1 MVTRIKKVPGVLIP
15 DPIIKIPPFLPLAPD
30 YTRNFFEKTR
40 PGQAVVRADD
50 LLALRF
56 EANNLAI
63 VPGSPPRIKKQ
74 DKGAATLI
82 VHFPPQSIAEQA
94 FFETTPGAPQAEK
107 PSAARARISG
117 ESRLAFKVPDGFDVP
132 YTLEGLLQAIST
144 LEPAVVSTA
153 LPPQAQRASFNIRD
167 LFDTRVDTLTAQQR
181 TAVIGFAFRSL
192 RIAAVQND
200 VATLRMRQISVDTNV
215 VQAGRPGLSGIE
227 IMPDMVEIS
236 DALRKALERLNKQ
249 PAAPTAKQTAIE
261 FPWRLIL
268 SPHANERWQHA
279 DTPVTSPATQRTELW
294 HSRLYA
300 MDAAGKPVLP
310 PTPDPQRTVRAI
322 WATSGEGSST
332 TKPLTKTF
340 PGSDELPASS
350 TSPFRMAMTDRDR
363 YQIVHETSN
372 FSLSSFQ
379 PTPVATNLLMLSS
392 QGAWLDSR
400 GYWDAPGLDL
410 EEWVHNA
417 SMGRDHYVRIVNKGV
432 LFPFGHAVVEITVT
446 ERKFHNGALKDGKL
460 VIEQEPGNVAA
471 LRQRKFLVVRQPL
484 RTFADPTLTT
494 KDKSVKLHLQMP
506 LTSVRL
512 LTHTTPNL
520 DPEAYISGAGES
532 YWPAVNSKPFEFEC
546 VATDLDGRQLRF
558 SLPMIFMKNS
568 AASPH
573 STRGSVS
580 TPNFDLAEIYATKVA
595 ESWRQAS
602 NYSRRRANTRQQ
614 RVTLARS
621 AKAGDTTLQMNEIEF
636 DALVEKDNQQLRT
649 YSNDLTQPI
658 FYPKIASA
666 IVRIPALAQLTG
678 SAKTNSVLWNAYYLK
693 NDFSAENK
701 GQVFL
706 DVQDEAGMAALDFSV
721 QGDRSGG
728 FVQPNLKPSAISRL
742 TGPVSGNVQNFID
755 GKMDGMDAFP
765 SSLSELPLPYL
776 FGCIPLGAIIES
788 VTNLADTPDRVPKFV
803 SEAATQAESFINDLG
818 RLYGLASG
826 LGDQAGNIAGS
837 AIKAIG
843 HTVEDIIAQG
853 KNYAAALVADAQSAV
868 QQVQTALNDVE
879 VAVKALEGA
888 NMGAPPA
895 LNNINDAANAA
906 RSAISQ
912 LRTAANTKVNGVSL
926 PAGLRQNL
934 LQLCNVADIVLD
946 DVLGLA
952 LLFTQ
957 GKVLYAA
964 LDDIVGNPQVF
975 GDLLEHPDELAG
987 KLQALQ
993 TALTPMRATIAA
1005 SHLLD
1010 GAPRKVL
1017 LDAIDATLQMLEGAD
1032 ALLNLLQMLTGD
1044 ELTIRFDWNPQIK
1057 SWSLVPGAA
1066 PLFRVNDIHGF
1077 LVAVEAKVKKNGQS
1091 APKLS
1096 VVCSLK
1102 NFDLV
1107 LIAPAS
1113 FIELNFEKIEF
1124 RIDTGAKMD
1133 VDVLLNDIKFVGPL
1147 SFVETLR
1154 DLIPLDGFSDPPHLD
1169 ITPQGIDAG
1178 FDIALPSIG
1187 VGIFNLSNLS
1197 LGAGFTV
1204 PFIGQPLSV
1213 RFNFCTREQPFNL
1226 SVCMFGGGGF
1236 FGITLDPSGIQLL
1249 EAAFEFGA
1257 SISINLG
1264 VASGGVH
1271 VMAGVYFRMEQ
1282 DACSL
1287 SGYFRLGGS
1296 VDVLGLITASIEL
1309 YLELHYEFETGKAV
1323 GRAELT
1329 IEIEVF
1335 IFSGSVTVSC
1345 ERKFAGSNGDPTF
1358 RDLMGLNPTLALQ
1371 DELAQIDSYSDYPWR
1386 EYAEAFA

>member
-63 VPGSPPRIKKQ
+63 VPGSPPRLKKQ
-74 DKGAATLI
+74 GRGAATLI

-94 FFETTPGAPQAEK
+94 FFETTPGAPQAEE
-107 PSAARARISG
+107 PTAARARISG

-132 YTLEGLLQAIST
+132 YTLEGLLQAIGT
-144 LEPAVVSTA
+144 LEPAVTSTA

-167 LFDTRVDTLTAQQR
+167 LFDVRVDAVTAQQR
-181 TAVIGFAFRSL
+181 AAVIGFAFRSL
-192 RIAAVQND
+192 RIAAIQND
-200 VATLRMRQISVDTNV
+200 VATLRMRQLSLDANV
-215 VQAGRPGLSGIE
+215 AQATRPGVTGVE
-227 IMPDMVEIS
+227 MMPGMVEIS

-300 MDAAGKPVLP
+300 KDAAGRPVLP

-322 WATSGEGSST
+322 WATSGEGSS
-332 TKPLTKTF
+332 KPLTKTF

-372 FSLSSFQ
+372 FSLSNFQ
-379 PTPVATNLLMLSS
+379 PTPIVANMLMLSS

-446 ERKFHNGALKDGKL
+446 ERKFHNGALKNGKP

-484 RTFADPTLTT
+484 RTFADPNLTT

-558 SLPMIFMKNS
+558 SLPMIFMKNA

-573 STRGSVS
+573 TTVGSVS
-580 TPNFDLAEIYATKVA
+580 KPNFTAAETFALQVA
-595 ESWRQAS
+595 ASWRNAQHS
-602 NYSRRRANTRQQ
+602 TWRRASTRQQ

-621 AKAGDTTLQMNEIEF
+621 AKAGDTTLQMDEIEF
-636 DALVEKDNQQLRT
+636 DAVVESKNTQLRN
-649 YSNDLTQPI
+649 YSNDLSQPI

-678 SAKTNSVLWNAYYLK
+678 SAKTNTVLWNAYYLK
-693 NDFSAENK
+693 NDFSTGNK

-706 DVQDEAGMAALDFSV
+706 DVQDETGMAALDFSI

-742 TGPVSGNVQNFID
+742 TGPVSGNVQNFIA

-837 AIKAIG
+837 AIQAIG

-912 LRTAANTKVNGVSL
+912 LRTAANTNVNGVSL

-934 LQLCNVADIVLD
+934 LQLCNVADIMLD

-957 GKVLYAA
+957 GKALYAA
-964 LDDIVGNPQVF
+964 LDDIVGDPQVF
-975 GDLLEHPDELAG
+975 GDLLEHPEDLAG

-993 TALTPMRATIAA
+993 TALAPMRATIAA

-1017 LDAIDATLQMLEGAD
+1017 LNAIDATLQVLEGAD

-1057 SWSLVPGAA
+1057 SWSLGPGKP

-1124 RIDTGAKMD
+1124 RIDTGSKMD

-1358 RDLMGLNPTLALQ
+1358 RDLMGLNPELALE
-1371 DELAQIDSYSDYPWR
+1371 DELAQIDSHSDYPWR

>member
-1 MVTRIKKVPGVLIP
+1 MATRIKKVPGVLTP
-15 DPIIKIPPFLPLAPD
+15 NPIIRIPPFLPVAPD

-74 DKGAATLI
+74 GQGAATLI
-82 VHFPPQSIAEQA
+82 VHFPPQSVAEQA
-94 FFETTPGAPQAEK
+94 FFETTPGAPQTER
-107 PSAARARISG
+107 PTAARARISG
-117 ESRLAFKVPDGFDVP
+117 ESRLAFKVPDGFDAP

-144 LEPAVVSTA
+144 LEPAVASTA
-153 LPPQAQRASFNIRD
+153 LPPPAQRASFNIRD
-167 LFDTRVDTLTAQQR
+167 LFDVRVDALTAQQR

-200 VATLRMRQISVDTNV
+200 VATLRMRQISVDANV
-215 VQAGRPGLSGIE
+215 AQAARPGVANVQV
-227 IMPDMVEIS
+227 MPGMVKVN
-236 DALRKALERLNKQ
+236 DALRKALERLSKQ

-279 DTPVTSPATQRTELW
+279 GTPVTSPATQRTELW

-300 MDAAGKPVLP
+300 MDASGHPVLP
-310 PTPDPQRTVRAI
+310 PVADPQRTVRAI
-322 WATSGEGSST
+322 WATSGEGS

-340 PGSDELPASS
+340 PGSGELPADS
-350 TSPFRMAMTDRDR
+350 TAPFRMAMTDRDR

-372 FSLSSFQ
+372 FSLSNFQ
-379 PTPVATNLLMLSS
+379 PTPVATKLLMLSS

-400 GYWDAPGLDL
+400 GYWDAPGLSL
-410 EEWVHNA
+410 QEWVHNA

-471 LRQRKFLVVRQPL
+471 LRQRKFIVVREPL
-484 RTFADPTLTT
+484 RTFADPDLTT
-494 KDKSVKLHLQMP
+494 KDKAVRLHLQMP

-520 DPEAYISGAGES
+520 DPANPIPSAGGA
-532 YWPAVNSKPFEFEC
+532 YWPMVNNTPFEFEC
-546 VATDLDGRQLRF
+546 VATDLDGRQVRF
-558 SLPMIFMKNS
+558 SLPMVFMNNA

-573 STRGSVS
+573 STVGSVS
-580 TPNFDLAEIYATKVA
+580 KPDFPAAETFASQVA
-595 ESWRQAS
+595 ASWRNAQHS
-602 NYSRRRANTRQQ
+602 TWRRANTRQQ

-621 AKAGDTTLQMNEIEF
+621 AKAGDTTLQMDEIEF
-636 DALVEKDNQQLRT
+636 DALVEKDNKQLRI
-649 YSNDLTQPI
+649 YSNDLSQPI
-658 FYPKIASA
+658 FYPRITSA
-666 IVRIPALAQLTG
+666 KVRIPALAQLTG
-678 SAKTNSVLWNAYYLK
+678 SAKTNTVLWNAYYLK
-693 NDFSAENK
+693 NDFSTENK

-706 DVQDEAGMAALDFSV
+706 DVQDEPGMAALDFSA
-721 QGDRSGG
+721 QGDRAGG
-728 FVQPNLKPSAISRL
+728 FVQPNLKPSAFSRL
-742 TGPVSGNVQNFID
+742 TGPVTGNVQSFID

-765 SSLSELPLPYL
+765 SSLSDLPLPYL
-776 FGCIPLGAIIES
+776 FGCIPLGAILET
-788 VTNLADTPDRVPKFV
+788 VTSIADTPDRVPKFV

-818 RLYGLASG
+818 RLYGLSSG
-826 LGDQAGNIAGS
+826 LGDQAGTIAGS
-837 AIKAIG
+837 AIQAIG
-843 HTVEDIIAQG
+843 HTVTDVIAQG
-853 KNYAAALVADAQSAV
+853 ESYAAALVADVRSAAQ
-868 QQVQTALNDVE
+868 QLQTSLNGLA
-879 VAVKALEGA
+879 VAVNALEGA
-888 NMGAPPA
+888 SMDALPPPSS
-895 LNNINDAANAA
+895 INDAANTA
-906 RSAISQ
+906 RNAVSQ
-912 LRTAANTKVNGVSL
+912 LRAAANTKVNGVSL

-957 GKVLYAA
+957 GKALYAA
-964 LDDIVGNPQVF
+964 LDGIVGDPQVF
-975 GDLLEHPDELAG
+975 GDLLEHPDALSA
-987 KLQALQ
+987 KLQTLQ
-993 TALTPMRATIAA
+993 TALAPMRATVAA

-1017 LDAIDATLQMLEGAD
+1017 LNAIDATLQVLEGAD
-1032 ALLNLLQMLTGD
+1032 ALLNLMQMLTGD

-1057 SWSLVPGAA
+1057 SWSLVPGKP
-1066 PLFRVNDIHGF
+1066 PLFRANDSHGF

-1091 APKLS
+1091 APRLS

-1102 NFDLV
+1102 SFDLV

-1124 RIDTGAKMD
+1124 RIDTGAKMN

-1282 DACSL
+1282 NACSL

-1309 YLELHYEFETGKAV
+1309 YLELHYEFESGKAV

-1345 ERKFAGSNGDPTF
+1345 ERKFAGSNGDPSF
-1358 RDLMGLNPTLALQ
+1358 RDLMGLNPELTLEE
-1371 DELAQIDSYSDYPWR
+1371 ELAQIDNHSDYPWR